1 MDAHRLIAE
10 ADRRD
15 FALLFLVMLTTAAGN
30 TALQSVLPAI
40 GRQLGLPDLVVALV
54 FSFSALVW
62 SLAAPVWARRSDR
75 RGRRQMVLIGLGGFT
90 ASCFVCAL
98 ALTAGLWGWIGPAA
112 TFVLFVAGRILYGY
126 FGAAAPPAAQALVAA
141 RTGPSERV
149 QALTLLA
156 SAFGLGTILGPAL
169 APFFVLPGVGLA
181 GPAYIFAAFGVIA
194 WMIVARLLGNDRGI
208 GDIGGA
214 ANAEPSIGGEPSG
227 AAVIA
232 AVNAQSPGRLAW
244 NDRRL
249 WPWMVAG
256 VVAGHAQAMATQA
269 IGFLVMDRLALPPI
283 VAQPL
288 IGLVLMAGAG
298 AALLAQWGIIP
309 RLKLSPRALVL
320 WGAVAGTAGC
330 GLIALADTI
339 HALATAFAIAS
350 LGFGLLRPG
359 FTAGA
364 SLAVGSREQG
374 AVAGRVT
381 SINGAVY
388 VVGPAIGIA
397 LYQVARPLPY
407 LVAAAALILLLGY
420 AIRALSPSAR
430 AG

>member
-1 MDAHRLIAE
+1 MTAD

-90 ASCFVCAL
+90 GSCFVCAL
-98 ALTAGLWGWIGPAA
+98 ALTAGLWGWTGPAA
-112 TFVLFVAGRILYGY
+112 TFILFVGGRILYGY

-141 RTGPSERV
+141 RTGPGERV

-169 APFFVLPGVGLA
+169 APFFMLPGVGLA
-181 GPAYIFAAFGVIA
+181 GPAYIFALFGVA
-194 WMIVARLLGNDRGI
+194 TWLVVGRLLGDERDL
-208 GDIGGA
+208 GDVGGA

-232 AVNAQSPGRLAW
+232 AVNTQSPGQLAW
-244 NDRRL
+244 NDARL
-249 WPWMVAG
+249 WPWMVSG
-256 VVAGHAQAMATQA
+256 VVAGHAQAMASQA
-269 IGFLVMDRLALPPI
+269 MGFLIIDRLALPPI
-283 VAQPL
+283 AAQPL

-309 RLKLSPRALVL
+309 RLKLSPRALIL
-320 WGAVAGTAGC
+320 WGAMAGAAGC

-339 HALATAFAIAS
+339 HALATSFAIAS

-407 LVAAAALILLLGY
+407 LAAAAALILLLGY
-420 AIRALSPSAR
+420 ALRALTPSAR